1 LIIIELLPIS
11 IYSAAILESI
21 ARIPLAI
28 HAILVILELFNL
40 VVKEIILTRVLPILH
55 LVKPDLYIILFKVDG
70 VGFLAVDGEIS
81 VHFASL
87 GIVYIFITIHNY
99 QFLFIL

>member
-1 LIIIELLPIS
+1 LFVIEFLPVRID
-11 IYSAAILESI
+11 SAAILESI

-55 LVKPDLYIILFKVDG
+55 LVVVFASDLYIILFKVDG

-81 VHFASL
+81 VHCASL
-87 GIVYIFITIHNY
+87 VYIYYYT
-99 QFLFIL
+99 